1 MSATDWHRLAR
12 AFSELP
18 KRHPFLEDH
27 GRMMKIL
34 VNTLSADPRFEELEG
49 GISLSTLTLKV
60 RGNVHWIAIGTKGAR
75 YTVAIADALE
85 SAEKDVSQCAPERV
99 VNVILEYVEKL
110 RR

>member
-1 MSATDWHRLAR
+1 MSDWPRLAK

-27 GRMMKIL
+27 ARLMKIL
-34 VNTLSADPRFEELEG
+34 VNTLSADPRFQAIEA

-60 RGNVHWIAIGTKGAR
+60 PGSVHWVAVATKGTR

-85 SAEKDVSQCAPERV
+85 STEKDVTQCASDRV
-99 VNVILEYVEKL
+99 VAVVLEYVERL

>member
-1 MSATDWHRLAR
+1 VNDWRRLTK

-27 GRMMKIL
+27 ARLMIIL
-34 VNTLSADPRFEELEG
+34 VNSMSADPRFAELEL
-49 GISLSTLTLKV
+49 GISLSTLTVKV
-60 RGNVHWIAIGTKGAR
+60 RGSVHWVAVATKGPR

-85 SAEKDVSQCAPERV
+85 SAEKDMTQCASERV
-99 VNVILEYVEKL
+99 IAVVLEYVERL